1 LTPESIPE
9 FRIPSTAMA
18 KHFSPRELAELLGV
32 STDTLRHYERK
43 GVLAPPHRGP
53 NGYRQYAAESFERLQ
68 LVRRA
73 MAVGF
78 TLDELARFLKER
90 DRGGSPCASVRQL
103 ASMKLTEVD
112 ERIRELKTLRNEL
125 KTTLDD
131 WDLRLANRQNG
142 ERANLLDHL
151 PEHSKKAH
159 NSRPLKKRKKE
170 RK

>member
-1 LTPESIPE
+1 MT
-9 FRIPSTAMA
+9 

-43 GVLAPPHRGP
+43 GVLSPPHRGP
-53 NGYRQYAAESFERLQ
+53 NGYRQYAIESLERLQ

-78 TLDELARFLKER
+78 TLDELAKFLKEK

-103 ASMKLTEVD
+103 ASMKLAEVD
-112 ERIRELKTLRNEL
+112 ERISELKTLRKEL
-125 KTTLDD
+125 KETLND
-131 WDLRLANRQNG
+131 WDMRLAHRRNG

-151 PEHSKKAH
+151 PVRSTKAH
-159 NSRPLKKRKKE
+159 ESSQLVKKRKKE
-170 RK
+170 GK

>member
-1 LTPESIPE
+1 
-9 FRIPSTAMA
+9 MN
-18 KHFSPRELAELLGV
+18 KHFSPRELADLLGV

-43 GVLAPPHRGP
+43 GVLSRPCRGP
-53 NGYRQYAAESFERLQ
+53 NGYRQYADESLERLR

-78 TLDELARFLKER
+78 TLDELAKFLRER
-90 DRGGSPCASVRQL
+90 DRGGNPCISVRELASV
-103 ASMKLTEVD
+103 KLTEVE

-125 KTTLDD
+125 KETLHD
-131 WDLRLANRQNG
+131 WDVRLAGRRNG

-151 PEHSKKAH
+151 PAGSTRAH
-159 NSRPLKKRKKE
+159 KNSQPVKKRKKE

>member
-1 LTPESIPE
+1 
-9 FRIPSTAMA
+9 MA
-18 KHFSPRELAELLGV
+18 KHFSPRELAELVGV

-78 TLDELARFLKER
+78 TLDELARFLKEK
-90 DRGGSPCASVRQL
+90 DRGGNPCASVRQL
-103 ASMKLTEVD
+103 ASTKLAEVD
-112 ERIRELKTLRNEL
+112 ERIRELKTLRQEL
-125 KTTLDD
+125 KTTLND
-131 WDLRLANRQNG
+131 WDVRLANRSNG

-159 NSRPLKKRKKE
+159 TKSQPLKQRKKE